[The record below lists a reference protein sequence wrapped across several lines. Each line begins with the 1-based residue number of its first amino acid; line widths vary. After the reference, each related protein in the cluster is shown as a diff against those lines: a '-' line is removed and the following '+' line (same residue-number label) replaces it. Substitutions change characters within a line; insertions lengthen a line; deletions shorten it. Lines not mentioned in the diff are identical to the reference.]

1 MCHLN
6 CSLLIEVTDGY
17 PFAAIPFIFEF
28 IVKKKRT
35 TFDTGHKETAYSL
48 ILISSVKYGCTVPT
62 LHKSG
67 WARGLREQNVNHHLF
82 ANPYI
87 LL

>member
-17 PFAAIPFIFEF
+17 SFTAIPFIFEF
-28 IVKKKRT
+28 ILKKKT
-35 TFDTGHKETAYSL
+35 TFDTGDKQTAYSL
-48 ILISSVKYGCTVPT
+48 ILIRSVKYGCTVFT

-67 WARGLREQNVNHHLF
+67 WARGLREQNVNHYLF